1 MKKGLSLALAAIV
14 LAASLVGCSA
24 GSGTGAGGSA
34 NMAAPG
40 APSYD
45 EAADKPSYSPDEATD
60 GAGSVEDGVPSANV
74 NFGASER
81 KRIQHVTVELETLK
95 FEDTVNTLRT
105 RTAAVGGYIESSRE
119 TGRSLY
125 GTGTRRAELVL
136 RIPTDELD
144 GFESGIDDL
153 GSVLSRYTT
162 TDDVTDKYF
171 DTEARL
177 KSLETQRDKYMELLE
192 ETNDMEYIIRLT
204 DALTDVIY
212 QIELYTGTLN
222 KYDSLIEYSTVT
234 VNVNE
239 AVELTKSESLTAS
252 FGEKITNAFLD
263 SVGAFLDMCESAAIG
278 ITSAIPFLILP
289 AVAAVIIVI
298 VMRRR
303 ATKRRRAYA
312 AMMAAQNGNGEGTKL

>member
-1 MKKGLSLALAAIV
+1 MKKVLSIALAALV
-14 LAASLVGCSA
+14 LAASLIGCSA
-24 GSGTGAGGSA
+24 GSGSDADISGDMVS
-34 NMAAPG
+34 PG
-40 APSYD
+40 APSHGD
-45 EAADKPSYSPDEATD
+45 AADKPSYSPDEEAG
-60 GAGSVEDGVPSANV
+60 GAGVDKGDAPLAGVNV
-74 NFGASER
+74 GASER
-81 KRIQHVTVELETLK
+81 KRIQYVTVELETLK

-177 KSLETQRDKYMELLE
+177 KSLEAQRDKYMELLR
-192 ETNDMEYIIRLT
+192 ETKDMEYVIRLT

-222 KYDSLIEYSTVT
+222 KYDSLIDYSTVT

-239 AVELTKSESLTAS
+239 VAELTKAESPTAS
-252 FGEKITNAFLD
+252 FGEKIKNAFLD
-263 SVGAFLDMCESAAIG
+263 SVGAFVDMCEMAVIG
-278 ITSAIPFLILP
+278 ITAAIPFLILP

-298 VMRRR
+298 VVRRR
-303 ATKRRRAYA
+303 AKKRRRAYA
-312 AMMAAQNGNGEGTKL
+312 AMMAAQNGNGEGT